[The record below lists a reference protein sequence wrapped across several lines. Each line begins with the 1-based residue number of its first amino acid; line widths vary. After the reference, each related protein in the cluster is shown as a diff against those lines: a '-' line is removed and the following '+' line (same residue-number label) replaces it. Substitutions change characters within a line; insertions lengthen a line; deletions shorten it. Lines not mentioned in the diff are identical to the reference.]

1 MNKSKTEIKITITD
15 DGDKLKIKIKGNL
28 QHRGDMIK
36 TVMNYAT
43 RAIIDM
49 APEDEWE
56 LEYSTGCE
64 CTKQL
69 SKRRNNG

>member
-28 QHRGDMIK
+28 QHDSNMIK